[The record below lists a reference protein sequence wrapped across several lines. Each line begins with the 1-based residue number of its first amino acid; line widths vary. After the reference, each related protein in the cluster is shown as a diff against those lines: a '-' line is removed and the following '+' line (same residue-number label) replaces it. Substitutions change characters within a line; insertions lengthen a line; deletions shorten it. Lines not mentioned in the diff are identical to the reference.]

1 MSVVACAV
9 AVWIVSHRHRI
20 DVPDCRDEVSLNDA
34 VRRFQAD
41 CTVDQFA
48 ILVDCPRR
56 AILIEIEFEMR
67 HLQFLNGLPRGA
79 TTLANARSRQRSN
92 ARGQRHP
99 RSLPVQARQS
109 PPPYGLLPASTYFSL
124 L

>member
-79 TTLANARSRQRSN
+79 PTLAHAPSMQRPNASGTRR
-92 ARGQRHP
+92 P
-99 RSLPVQARQS
+99 RCLPVQEIGRETCRARVL
-109 PPPYGLLPASTYFSL
+109 PYV
-124 L
+124 